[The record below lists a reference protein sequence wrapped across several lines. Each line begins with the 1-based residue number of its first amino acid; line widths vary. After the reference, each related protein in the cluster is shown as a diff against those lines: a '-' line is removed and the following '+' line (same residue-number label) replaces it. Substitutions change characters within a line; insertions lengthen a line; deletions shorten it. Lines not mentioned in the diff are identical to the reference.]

1 MSDEIN
7 AVLDRIEEAQR
18 PPLVEFPENG
28 TSLDLLQAIYRN
40 PSLPLSTRKSAAA
53 IAIQFEHPKLGVSLN
68 LPWND
73 DFADRLTRAVE
84 RSSRVMKMIDPPNII
99 EQPPPPDRKLRRI

>member
-28 TSLDLLQAIYRN
+28 TSLDLLRAIYR
-40 PSLPLSTRKSAAA
+40 SVTLPLNTRMRAAGMA
-53 IAIQFEHPKLGVSLN
+53 LQFEHPKLGVSVN
-68 LPWND
+68 LPWNE
-73 DFADRLTRAVE
+73 DFADRLDRAIG
-84 RSSRVMKMIDPPNII
+84 RSSRVMKTIDPPKII
-99 EQPPPPDRKLRRI
+99 EQPPPPDRRLRRV